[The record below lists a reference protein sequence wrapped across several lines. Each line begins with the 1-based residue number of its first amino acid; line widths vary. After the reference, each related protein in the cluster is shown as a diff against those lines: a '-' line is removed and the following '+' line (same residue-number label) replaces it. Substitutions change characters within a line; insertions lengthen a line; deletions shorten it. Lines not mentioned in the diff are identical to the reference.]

1 MMKRNRKEGGRVCIV
16 LLHVIRKS
24 LTLSENR
31 LTAIL
36 TYKKTKS
43 NPRFKP
49 GLLRQ
54 NAIALPL
61 VPPPLVFNLTFTIVL
76 SMVHQSPSRVTFIK
90 THYGHTRASF
100 KHFGVHLNSYHLIPE
115 DKENMWS
122 RLESNPGHL
131 VPHAAA

>member
-1 MMKRNRKEGGRVCIV
+1 MMIGNRKEEGRVQCTI

-54 NAIALPL
+54 NALALPL

-76 SMVHQSPSRVTFIK
+76 SMARQSPSRVPLIK

-100 KHFGVHLNSYHLIPE
+100 KHVGVHLNSYHLIPE
-115 DKENMWS
+115 DKENM
-122 RLESNPGHL
+122 
-131 VPHAAA
+131 